1 MTSGTS
7 EYNKLHVLIDAVD
20 LVLKLSVTD
29 KIQTVLLVIHVIKL
43 LLKTTY
49 MVQSMSRVTC

>member
-1 MTSGTS
+1 MTSDTS
-7 EYNKLHVLIDAVD
+7 EYNKLHVLIEAVD
-20 LVLKLSVTD
+20 LILKLSVTD

-49 MVQSMSRVTC
+49 MIQSLSRVTC

>member
-1 MTSGTS
+1 MTSDTS

>member
-1 MTSGTS
+1 MTSDTS

-49 MVQSMSRVTC
+49 MIQSLSRVTC